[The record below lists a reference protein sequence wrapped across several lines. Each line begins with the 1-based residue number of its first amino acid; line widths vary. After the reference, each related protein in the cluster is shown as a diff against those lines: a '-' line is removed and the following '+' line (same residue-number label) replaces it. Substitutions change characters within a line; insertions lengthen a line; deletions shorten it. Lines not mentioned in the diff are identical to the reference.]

1 MARQTPL
8 PSRSLPVAPTAEAAE
23 RVAARAASERA
34 RVMLVLMIGL
44 CQGLL
49 FLCLLPPWQHYD
61 EPTHFEYA
69 WLIANHNRLPH
80 PGDED
85 QALRR
90 DIAASMFAHNFFWD
104 IPKPVLLTDD
114 RPIEIGITEL
124 LHPPAYYALASLPLR
139 LVGHLDVTSQLYVA
153 RLVSLLLFLL
163 TLGAAAGLMRELTP
177 AGHMLR
183 WIVPLGMALLPPF
196 ADIMTSVNN
205 DVGAVAVF
213 SLFLWGSVRAIRL
226 GLNWRRLIWIF
237 GTAVL
242 AAFTKNTAAMAL
254 PLALLVV
261 LIAIWTQRGW
271 RWRWLATSVL
281 GIGAITLVVCFSW
294 GDAAYWYRSSDGA
307 PQASATRVA
316 TAAAPVGA
324 YALVIETPSSGENRF
339 LISPL
344 LAENVERLAGHTV
357 TFGAWLWADRPGI
370 VASLGL
376 ANKTTDMVWS
386 SLTTHPI
393 SATTTPT
400 FVAWTFEVPQQST
413 LLQLMVAAKDTSAS
427 AGSPRLFADGAVVVD
442 GAYSPSTPPIFDTP
456 AAQGGLWVGRR
467 FTNLMRNPAG
477 ESGWPRLRPWLDQAL
492 IKYIHRSP
500 SQAIMAL
507 LDLQRITGVLV
518 PYMAQPA
525 LDGLVQSFA
534 WGHVRLENPIWLY
547 LARFVELAALCGA
560 LKWAFDRRA
569 RLPGTLWPALIFLGL
584 VGLLVWGNTIFRPLP
599 MLGEMYV
606 VPATRYTFPAM
617 IVTALGFLGGW
628 WGLWPERY
636 RQLATLGLIA
646 GVVVLDIVSIL
657 TIWSFYQSLP
667 T

>member
-8 PSRSLPVAPTAEAAE
+8 PSRSLPVAPTAEVAE
-23 RVAARAASERA
+23 RVTARAASERA
-34 RVMLVLMIGL
+34 RVTLVLLIGL

-85 QALRR
+85 QVLRR
-90 DIAASMFAHNFFWD
+90 DIATSMFAHQFFWNL
-104 IPKPVLLTDD
+104 PKPALLTDD

-139 LVGHLDVTSQLYVA
+139 LVRHLDVTSQLYVA
-153 RLVSLLLFLL
+153 RSVSLLLFLL
-163 TLGAAAGLMRELTP
+163 TLAVAAMLMCELMPT
-177 AGHMLR
+177 GHMLR
-183 WIVPLGMALLPPF
+183 WAVPLGMALLPPF

-226 GLNWRRLIWIF
+226 GLNWRRLVAIF
-237 GTAVL
+237 GTAAL

-254 PLALLVV
+254 PLALLAV
-261 LIAIWTQRGW
+261 LIAIWAQRGW
-271 RWRWLATSVL
+271 RWRWLAASML
-281 GIGAITLVVCFSW
+281 GIGVVAVAVCFSW
-294 GDAAYWYRSSDGA
+294 GDAAYWYRSSEAA

-316 TAAAPVGA
+316 TAAAPVGP
-324 YALVIETPSSGENRF
+324 YALAIEAPAGGEDRF

-344 LAENVERLAGHTV
+344 LARDVQRLAGHTV
-357 TFGAWLWADRPGI
+357 TFGAWVWAERPGA

-376 ANKTTDMVWS
+376 ANKTTDMLWS
-386 SLTTHPI
+386 SLTTHSI

-400 FVAWTFEVPQQST
+400 FVAWTFEAPQQSI
-413 LLQLMVAAKDTSAS
+413 LLQLMIAAKSAS
-427 AGSPRLFADGAVVVD
+427 ATADPPRVFFNGAVVVD
-442 GAYSPSTPPIFDTP
+442 GAYSPSTPPTFDTP
-456 AAQGGLWVGRR
+456 AAQGGLWAGRR
-467 FTNLMRNPAG
+467 FTNLVRNPSG
-477 ESGWPRLRPWLDQAL
+477 EDSWPRLRPWLDQAL

-500 SQAIMAL
+500 SQTIMAL
-507 LDLQRITGVLV
+507 LDLQRIVVVLM

-534 WGHVRLENPIWLY
+534 WGHVRLENSIWLY
-547 LARFVELAALCGA
+547 LARFAGLLALCGA
-560 LKWAFDRRA
+560 LKWAFERRA
-569 RLPGTLWPALIFLGL
+569 RLPGALWPALIFLGV
-584 VGLLVWGNTIFRPLP
+584 VGLLMWGNTIFRPLP
-599 MLGEMYV
+599 LLGEMYV

-617 IVTALGFLGGW
+617 IVTALAFLGGW
-628 WGLWPERY
+628 WALWSERY

-646 GVVVLDIVSIL
+646 GMVALDVVSIL